1 MANRTVEDWL
11 YRIKGMDYK
20 TKKKYV
26 ALFNSKENKER
37 SSAVIED
44 LIMRFKYYGGSQ
56 SNDPIVIA
64 KHDAHREVIE
74 YIMTMAARISDDT
87 LADIEKF
94 INK

>member
-1 MANRTVEDWL
+1 MSNKTLEEFL
-11 YRIKGMDYK
+11 YKLKGIDAK

-26 ALFNSKENKER
+26 ALFNSAENKER
-37 SSAVIED
+37 ATVVIED

-64 KHDAHREVIE
+64 KHDAHREVLE
-74 YIMTMAARISDDT
+74 YIMTMSARISDDT
-87 LADIEKF
+87 LADIQKF